1 MALTLVN
8 SAVIILLVY
17 VHIDTGDPT
26 FGHYSH
32 DKCNGERGERG
43 GGGGGGLGG
52 EAVGEGGREGGGAGE
67 GETQRIVGTDV
78 EIMRVL
84 RKLQAAQVYYH
95 L

>member
-32 DKCNGERGERG
+32 DKCNGERGEGG

-52 EAVGEGGREGGGAGE
+52 EAGGEGGREGGEAGE
-67 GETQRIVGTDV
+67 RETQRIVGTDV
-78 EIMRVL
+78 KVMRVL
-84 RKLQAAQVYYH
+84 RKLQAGQVYYH